1 MRHFLNATL
10 SAAIFA
16 VFFTGDASAEG
27 AKASLTVSAT
37 NFRADKGQ
45 AIVAVY
51 SSKDAWLKVDRA
63 VQVRK
68 VKISGKKV
76 DVTFNGLAPG
86 AYAVSVVHDE
96 NENGKLDIRYF
107 PYPRPEEGA
116 GVSNDAT
123 ATIGPPSWSDSTF
136 RLTDKGGGI
145 RIKVRY

>member
-1 MRHFLNATL
+1 M
-10 SAAIFA
+10 SAATA
-16 VFFTGDASAEG
+16 
-27 AKASLTVSAT
+27 
-37 NFRADKGQ
+37 Q